1 MVTTTVVGIIEVVLM
16 VPTERFSDNGG
27 KVINYNCDN
36 NGLNEELYQQKLPLS
51 ILLIISFVSSE
62 NSSG

>member
-1 MVTTTVVGIIEVVLM
+1 MTMV
-16 VPTERFSDNGG
+16 RG